1 MGKKIIRVFPRT
13 TSATPKDFLSVWPR
27 GENPYAAPDLFHEA
41 DEVHISVAFTWD
53 LSKLEWLVRQWGKV
67 APVKVGGP
75 AFGKPAGE
83 FIPGQYLKH
92 GYTITSRGCPNRCW
106 FCNVWRSQGEA
117 VQELPVVDGWKVQ
130 DDNLLACS
138 EKHIRSVFAMLKRQ
152 KHRVE
157 FTGGLDVARLRGWH
171 VNLLADLRPRP
182 VVFVAY
188 DTPGDY
194 EPLVAAGKQLLE
206 AGFTRESH
214 RLRCY
219 VLIGYKGDSFS
230 QAEVRLNAAW
240 RSGFLPFAMLYRDE
254 QGNTIQEW
262 RRFQRQWCRPAILC
276 SKLRRSDTP

>member
-1 MGKKIIRVFPRT
+1 MKIIRVFPRKT
-13 TSATPKDFLSVWPR
+13 NATPMDALAVWPC

-53 LSKLEWLVRQWGKV
+53 LPKVKWLVRQWQRV

-83 FIPGQYLKH
+83 FIGGRYLKP

-106 FCNVWRSQGEA
+106 FCWVWRLQMGE
-117 VQELPVVDGWKVQ
+117 VQELPIVDGWKVQ

-138 EKHIRSVFAMLKRQ
+138 EQHIRAVFAMLKRQ
-152 KHRVE
+152 NRRAE

-171 VNLLADLRPRP
+171 VNLLAEMRPRP
-182 VVFVAY
+182 VIFVAY

-194 EPLVAAGKQLLE
+194 EPLVASGRQLLE

-219 VLIGYKGDSFS
+219 VLIGYRGDTFS
-230 QAEVRLNAAW
+230 MAEARLNAAW
-240 RSGFLPFAMLYRDE
+240 RAGFLPFAMLYRGEGGCTDP
-254 QGNTIQEW
+254 EW
-262 RRFQRQWCRPAILC
+262 RRFQRSWCRPAATC
-276 SKLRRSDTP
+276 TKLRRSDT